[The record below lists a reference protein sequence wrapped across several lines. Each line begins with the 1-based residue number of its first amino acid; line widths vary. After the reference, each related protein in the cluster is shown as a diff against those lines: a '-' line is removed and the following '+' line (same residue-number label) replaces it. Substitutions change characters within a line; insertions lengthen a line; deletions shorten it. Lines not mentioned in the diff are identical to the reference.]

1 MGIFS
6 TLFKGKQTRPNPGG
20 TGPQYEPGVKPPVL
34 RPGQLNTKINV
45 KSSHPA
51 VVTTG
56 FQDGKIPSK
65 FMVSMGFRQQPDR
78 GGALN
83 YAYENYG
90 LPLENVA
97 GAFMVARHP
106 PKPFGSMPLTYFPIS
121 VPTGIGTIP
130 GQVISQP
137 LLNPQGPGSGFD
149 IYS

>member
-6 TLFKGKQTRPNPGG
+6 TLFAGKQQRPNPGG
-20 TGPQYEPGVKPPVL
+20 TGPQYEPGVRPPVL
-34 RPGQLNTKINV
+34 RPGQLNPNIRV
-45 KSSHPA
+45 KSSHKA

-56 FQDGKIPSK
+56 FDDSGATK
-65 FMVSMGFRQQPDR
+65 FALSYGFRQQPDR

-90 LPLENVA
+90 LPLYNVA
-97 GAFMVARHP
+97 GAFMVARRP
-106 PKPFGSMPLTYFPIS
+106 PNPFGSVALTYFPVS

-137 LLNPQGPGSGFD
+137 LLDPQGPGSGFD

>member
-6 TLFKGKQTRPNPGG
+6 TLFKGKQQRPNPGG
-20 TGPQYEPGVKPPVL
+20 TGPQYEPGVTPPAM
-34 RPGQLNTKINV
+34 RPGQFNAKINY
-45 KSSHPA
+45 KSTHPA
-51 VVTTG
+51 VVTSG
-56 FQDGKIPSK
+56 FDDSGATK
-65 FMVSMGFRQQPDR
+65 FKLAYGFRQQPDR

-83 YAYENYG
+83 YAYLNYG

-97 GAFMVARHP
+97 GAFMVARQP
-106 PKPFGSMPLTYFPIS
+106 SKPFGSMPLTYFPIS

>member
-1 MGIFS
+1 MGIFNN
-6 TLFKGKQTRPNPGG
+6 LFKGTQTRPNPGG
-20 TGPQYEPGVKPPVL
+20 SGPQFEPGVRPPVL
-34 RPGQLNTKINV
+34 KPGQFNTKINV
-45 KSSHPA
+45 KSTHPA

-56 FQDGKIPSK
+56 FDDTGASK
-65 FMVSMGFRQQPDR
+65 FALSYGFRQQPDR

-83 YAYENYG
+83 YAYQNYG
-90 LPLENVA
+90 LPLYNVA

-106 PKPFGSMPLTYFPIS
+106 SKPFGSMPLTYFPVS

-137 LLNPQGPGSGFD
+137 LLDPQGPGAGFD